1 MTAREQVMRTQ
12 RFLQAAAIAT
22 SLLWGTCAALL
33 VLIIAA
39 LMQRA
44 GAAER
49 LRPDGWIALAFGMI
63 TVLVLLWRARF
74 ARYPR
79 RVALWIEERIPELQY
94 ALVTA
99 SDPSVTLDTA
109 PLEAAVRQ
117 SRVDRLITP
126 AVLTPVGRAAVAAA
140 AAAVALLLASTV
152 TGARLHLAS
161 HSALSRIGINT
172 PLPLPNRLAT
182 LSVRIVPPTYA
193 GASARVVNDPS
204 GVTALV
210 GSTIAVLGSGRREGI
225 GAALEGRQLRA
236 RGAGDAWELSFAM
249 PLHAGTL
256 SLTDR
261 GFHRV
266 IAVIPVIDQPPTVSM
281 VAPTR
286 DTVWRTAP
294 TTAINFDAGATDDIG
309 LDRGYFEYTI
319 TSGAGEI
326 FKARSANFGA
336 SAFGG
341 SARGEMRAALP
352 VPLLKLVAG
361 DVLSVRAVVT
371 DGNTVT
377 GPGTTTSDTR
387 TFRVARADEYDSLAV
402 EGATPPPMERS
413 MLTERMLMISAES
426 LLKQRA
432 PLGRKA
438 FVESSGRI
446 GVDQASLRKRVY
458 DIVYGHEEAG
468 GTTGVEGDDQELDPQ
483 LVINR
488 DLKEAYDAMWDAERA
503 LMVGD
508 VTPALPSMQK
518 ALRALDRARLA
529 NRLYLRGRPPRVIVN
544 IEKVRLVGKDKGAS
558 NTVAP
563 RSRADTAA
571 EQQRRSF
578 DHALDLARSDPAAFS
593 DELIRL
599 RAEAASTNAA
609 LSAALGDAADAIRA
623 GRDATPA
630 LVRAR
635 RALSG
640 SVHVGDAATPWV
652 GAWSSTRSSARSG
665 TRGSNR

>member
-1 MTAREQVMRTQ
+1 MTASEQVVRTQ
-12 RFLQAAAIAT
+12 RFLQAASIVT
-22 SLLWGTCAALL
+22 SLLWGITVSLL
-33 VLIIAA
+33 VLGITALVQWTSIAD
-39 LMQRA
+39 RPW
-44 GAAER
+44 
-49 LRPDGWIALAFGMI
+49 PDGWVAA
-63 TVLVLLWRARF
+63 LVLGAITFLAMLWRGRF
-74 ARYPR
+74 ARHPR
-79 RVALWIEERIPELQY
+79 RVALWIEERIPDLQY

-109 PLEAAVRQ
+109 PLEVAVGR
-117 SRVDRLITP
+117 SRVDRLVAP
-126 AVLTPVGRAAVAAA
+126 ALLAPVGRAAAVAASA
-140 AAAVALLLASTV
+140 GLALVLTSTV
-152 TGARLHLAS
+152 TGARLRFAS
-161 HSALSRIGINT
+161 HSALTRIGIAA
-172 PLPLPNRLAT
+172 PLPNRLAALT
-182 LSVRIVPPTYA
+182 VRIVPPSYA
-193 GASARVVNDPS
+193 GAAARVINDPS

-210 GSTIAVLGSGRREGI
+210 GSTIAVMGFGGRGGI
-225 GAALEGRQLRA
+225 GAALQNRQLGA
-236 RGAGDAWELSFAM
+236 RGAGDAWELSFTM
-249 PLHAGTL
+249 PRHAATL

-261 GFHRV
+261 GFHRA
-266 IAVIPVIDQPPTVSM
+266 IAVIPVVDQPPTVSM
-281 VAPTR
+281 TSPTR
-286 DTVWRTAP
+286 DSVWRTAP
-294 TTAINFDAGATDDIG
+294 RTTINFAARATDDIG
-309 LDRGYFEYTI
+309 LDRGYFEYTV

-336 SAFGG
+336 SSFGG
-341 SARGEMRAALP
+341 SGHGEMHAALSLP
-352 VPLLKLVAG
+352 PLNLAAG
-361 DVLSVRAVVT
+361 DVLSIRAVVT

-402 EGATPPPMERS
+402 EGAPPPPMERS
-413 MLTERMLMISAES
+413 MLTERMLIISAES

-432 PLGRKA
+432 PLGRTV
-438 FVESSGRI
+438 FVESAGRI

-468 GTTGVEGDDQELDPQ
+468 GTTGVEGDDEELDPQ

-544 IEKVRLVGKDKGAS
+544 VEKVRLAGKEKGTSS
-558 NTVAP
+558 NTAP
-563 RSRADTAA
+563 RSRADTVV

-578 DHALDLARSDPAAFS
+578 DHALELARNDPSAFS
-593 DELIRL
+593 DELTRL
-599 RAEAASTNAA
+599 RAEAATTNNL
-609 LSAALGDAADAIRA
+609 LSSALGDAVDAIHT

-640 SVHVGDAATPWV
+640 AVRVGNAAAPWV
-652 GAWSSTRSSARSG
+652 GAWSVSR
-665 TRGSNR
+665 

>member
-1 MTAREQVMRTQ
+1 MTAREQVVRTQ
-12 RFLQAAAIAT
+12 RFLQAAAITT
-22 SLLWGTCAALL
+22 SLLWGIAAALL
-33 VLIIAA
+33 VLSIAA
-39 LMQRA
+39 LLQRI

-49 LRPDGWIALAFGMI
+49 LQPDGWVAIVLGVI
-63 TVLVLLWRARF
+63 TWLVLLRRARF
-74 ARYPR
+74 TRYPR

-99 SDPSVTLDTA
+99 SDPSVALGTV
-109 PLEAAVRQ
+109 PLETAVQ
-117 SRVDRLITP
+117 QFRVDSLVTP
-126 AVLTPVGRAAVAAA
+126 AILAPVGRAAVAAT
-140 AAAVALLLASTV
+140 AAVIALVLTSTLA
-152 TGARLHLAS
+152 GARLQLAG

-172 PLPLPNRLAT
+172 PLPNRLTA
-182 LSVRIVPPTYA
+182 LSVRILPPSYA

-204 GVTALV
+204 GITALV
-210 GSTIAVLGSGRREGI
+210 GSTIAVSGSGGRVGI
-225 GAALEGRQLRA
+225 GAALQDRQLHA
-236 RGAGDAWELSFAM
+236 RGASDAWELSFAM
-249 PLHAGTL
+249 PLHATTL
-256 SLTDR
+256 ALTDR

-266 IAVIPVIDQPPTVSM
+266 IAIIPVVDQPPTVSM
-281 VAPTR
+281 IAPTR
-286 DTVWRTAP
+286 DTVWRKAP
-294 TTAINFDAGATDDIG
+294 TTAMNFDARATDDIG

-319 TSGAGEI
+319 TTGAGEI

-336 SAFGG
+336 SVFGG
-341 SARGEMRAALP
+341 STRGAMRAALALP
-352 VPLLKLVAG
+352 PLKLVAG
-361 DVLSVRAVVT
+361 DVLSVRAVVI

-377 GPGTTTSDTR
+377 GPGITTSDTR

-402 EGATPPPMERS
+402 EGAPPPPVERS

-446 GVDQASLRKRVY
+446 GIDQASLRKRVY

-529 NRLYLRGRPPRVIVN
+529 NRLYLRGRTPRVIVN

-558 NTVAP
+558 NTAAP
-563 RSRADTAA
+563 RSRADTVA
-571 EQQRRSF
+571 ELQRRSF
-578 DHALDLARSDPAAFS
+578 DHALDLAHGDPAAFS

-599 RAEAASTNAA
+599 RAEAASTNVA
-609 LSAALGDAADAIRA
+609 LSAALRDAADAIRA
-623 GRDATPA
+623 GHDATPA

-635 RALSG
+635 RTLSG
-640 SVHVGDAATPWV
+640 AVRVGNAATPWV
-652 GAWSSTRSSARSG
+652 GAWSSNTSSSR
-665 TRGSNR
+665 